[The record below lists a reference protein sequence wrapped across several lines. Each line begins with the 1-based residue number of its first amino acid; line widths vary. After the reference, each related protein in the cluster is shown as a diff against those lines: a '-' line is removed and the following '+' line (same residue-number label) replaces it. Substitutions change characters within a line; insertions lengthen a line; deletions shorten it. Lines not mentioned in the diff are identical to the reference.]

1 MGRKG
6 SAGERRTF
14 VRFEKVRF
22 LMADRFL
29 VFADKMFAASESFI
43 ARSYA
48 AFGKLE
54 PVYVGHELRQPP
66 PAPAI
71 LLGEFHGAFGEAG
84 FKQLGLVSSALRSR
98 LLQESPVL
106 IHAHFSK
113 GAAYALPLA
122 RSLGVPLVV
131 TYHGG
136 DATKTANTRNSQLR
150 VYNRRR
156 VRIWRQAALILPVS
170 DFIRGE
176 LAAKGCPADKMV
188 VQYNGVDP
196 QKFAPAEKQKLI
208 LFAGSWVEK
217 KGVDTLI
224 DALALL
230 KDELA
235 GWRVRLIGDGDLK
248 PALVEKLSAAGVAV
262 ELPGWVSP
270 DAMPEEY
277 AAAMIVCVPSRR
289 ASTGDAEGLPLRALS
304 VGAAGVEDA
313 PLEGPPEAEA
323 EGEAA
328 EVALPPSAPPRVA
341 DTGGEALPL
350 PLPPPPEEAEA
361 QAEALAVREGCA
373 DAEGEGEAADEGGGG
388 GVGAPERL
396 GAAVRE

>member
-1 MGRKG
+1 
-6 SAGERRTF
+6 
-14 VRFEKVRF
+14 
-22 LMADRFL
+22 
-29 VFADKMFAASESFI
+29 
-43 ARSYA
+43 
-48 AFGKLE
+48 
-54 PVYVGHELRQPP
+54 
-66 PAPAI
+66 
-71 LLGEFHGAFGEAG
+71 
-84 FKQLGLVSSALRSR
+84 
-98 LLQESPVL
+98 
-106 IHAHFSK
+106 
-113 GAAYALPLA
+113 
-122 RSLGVPLVV
+122 
-131 TYHGG
+131 
-136 DATKTANTRNSQLR
+136 
-150 VYNRRR
+150 

-208 LFAGSWVEK
+208 LFAGRWVEK

-289 ASTGDAEGLPLRALS
+289 ASTGDAEGLPMVCIEAMLS
-304 VGAAGVEDA
+304 
-313 PLEGPPEAEA
+313 
-323 EGEAA
+323 
-328 EVALPPSAPPRVA
+328 
-341 DTGGEALPL
+341 
-350 PLPPPPEEAEA
+350 
-361 QAEALAVREGCA
+361 GCA
-373 DAEGEGEAADEGGGG
+373 ILGARHAGIPECVTDGVCGLLADEGDSAGLAARLRSMISDVPRTLAMGEAG
-388 GVGAPERL
+388 RVRARKDFNLALQSARLEQLLLGVAKPVRTGA
-396 GAAVRE
+396 